1 LTSYLPPNIKAD
13 IKSKNGNVPGNKI
26 FLFKESW
33 DLVLC
38 IMVGTFKAV
47 KSLYDTSFYKIK
59 DLDYTTKCSYD
70 IPAMYL
76 RG

>member
-1 LTSYLPPNIKAD
+1 MTSYLPPNIKAD